1 VTPDHFVFV
10 CRLDG
15 HMCLANA
22 KALAAANIT
31 KDSPEVAGGTIT
43 RSVLHRRHRHR
54 HRQNTHTTALTRN
67 RVPQGPRNGRTDGH
81 SQGPSHGAGVGSH
94 PEAFR

>member
-43 RSVLHRRHRHR
+43 RLVPHPFHRRQITHARTHAHRFD
-54 HRQNTHTTALTRN
+54 T
-67 RVPQGPRNGRTDGH
+67 
-81 SQGPSHGAGVGSH
+81 
-94 PEAFR
+94 